1 MMRCARYQLLIVA
14 AVLLIPAFAAAANP
28 QRNEA
33 EIRQRLKQVFARP
46 EFSLQDRSFW
56 EWLREQVARLFAWLG
71 GLRDVNPVLF
81 WLLLVGCLVLLFLL
95 GIQIGWTVRRALAA
109 SPRLRA
115 AEEGQVKRQRQSLAY
130 RDEARRRAA
139 QGDFTEAIRFLFLSL
154 VYYFD
159 ESGRVGFQQA
169 YTNRE
174 YLSLFGDRP
183 EVREELAVFV
193 DTLDDHWYGQR
204 PTDPAQY
211 EKCLALYQ
219 SLK

>member
-1 MMRCARYQLLIVA
+1 MIRCSRYELLIAA
-14 AVLLIPAFAAAANP
+14 AVALIPAFAAAGSP
-28 QRNEA
+28 QPSEA

-46 EFSLQDRSFW
+46 EFSAQDMTFW
-56 EWLREQVARLFAWLG
+56 EWLRQQVVRLFAWLG
-71 GLRDVNPVLF
+71 GLRDANPLLF
-81 WLLLVGCLVLLFLL
+81 WLLLAGCLVLLLLL
-95 GIQIGWTVRRALAA
+95 GIQIGWTVRRALAG
-109 SPRLRA
+109 SPRLREA
-115 AEEGQVKRQRQSLAY
+115 DPGQVKRQRQSLAY

-139 QGDFTEAIRFLFLSL
+139 QGEFTEAIRFLFLSL

-183 EVREELAVFV
+183 EVRAELAVFV

-204 PTDPAQY
+204 PTAPAQY